1 MTIRFSDQYLK
12 ATQPMRERRSESCL
26 LMESRG
32 AKQPQMTLRPERK
45 GLIPLIGS

>member
-12 ATQPMRERRSESCL
+12 ATQPMRERRSESRL
-26 LMESRG
+26 LMKSRG